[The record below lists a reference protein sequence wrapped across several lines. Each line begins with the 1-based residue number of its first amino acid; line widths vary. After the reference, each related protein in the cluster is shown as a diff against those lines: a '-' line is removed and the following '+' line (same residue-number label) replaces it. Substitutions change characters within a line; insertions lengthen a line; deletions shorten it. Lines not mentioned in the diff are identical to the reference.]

1 MITNKGKEIIAK
13 YMLGQAPAYATH
25 IALGCGSKPN
35 STGDFSEKQTMD
47 FEMLRVPIS
56 SKGFVNEG
64 GVSKLALSAEIPTE
78 DRYEITEVAL
88 WSAGANNNATFSDSR
103 VIFTF
108 ASSENWRLHT
118 STSTTPIPEQFSH
131 LNPNSLSN
139 DIIVEDNTG
148 SPIKVFATNA
158 DNSTMLSAIRKD
170 RQEGARFL
178 NYSIFMR
185 GDTSQINSNLEVE
198 SSTQHIHIE
207 GKTLDLSRNTP
218 NDELKLALSII
229 PQQESNT
236 VLPYATRVV
245 VEFLQSE
252 ITPEVGYAKFAH
264 NISASAQASN
274 NRYHVITKKLSELE
288 TSSEFSWS
296 NVRLARVYVSVY
308 ENSGDIIPSSNYY
321 VVLDAMRFD
330 NITTQNPLY
339 VMTGYGVV
347 ETPLERPIYKIA
359 NTTNYIEFRLSVG
372 VT

>member
-1 MITNKGKEIIAK
+1 MITNKGKEIISK
-13 YMLGQAPAYATH
+13 YMLGQVPSYATH
-25 IALGCGSKPN
+25 ISLGCGSKPN

-64 GVSKLALSAEIPTE
+64 GISKLALSAEIPTE
-78 DRYEITEVAL
+78 DRYEITEVGL
-88 WSAGANNNATFSDSR
+88 WSAGANTNAAFSDSR
-103 VIFTF
+103 VIFAF
-108 ASSENWRLHT
+108 SSNENWRLHT
-118 STSTTPIPEQFSH
+118 PTTTSPVPEQFSH

-139 DIIVEDNTG
+139 DIIVEDNSG
-148 SPIKVFATNA
+148 NPLKVFATNA

-185 GDTSQINSNLEVE
+185 GDTSQIDSNLDVQ
-198 SSTQHIHIE
+198 SSTHHIHIE

-218 NDELKLALSII
+218 NDQLKLALSIV

-236 VLPYATRVV
+236 VLPYATRIV

-252 ITPEVGYAKFAH
+252 TTPEIGYAKFSH
-264 NISASAQASN
+264 NISASAQAGN

-288 TSSEFSWS
+288 TSSDFSWA
-296 NVRLARVYVSVY
+296 NVRMARIYVSVY
-308 ENSGDIIPSSNYY
+308 EESTSIVPSSEYY
-321 VVLDAMRFD
+321 VILDSMRFD
-330 NITTQNPLY
+330 NVTTQNPLY

-347 ETPLERPIYKIA
+347 NTPLARPIYKIS